1 MFKCFVPGKNDGSVM
16 STRYFTCEP
25 RHGVFSRLY
34 RLTRE
39 PIDGADEILNQCKR

>member
-1 MFKCFVPGKNDGSVM
+1 MN
-16 STRYFTCEP
+16 TRYFTCEP

-39 PIDGADEILNQCKR
+39 PIEGAEEILNQCRR